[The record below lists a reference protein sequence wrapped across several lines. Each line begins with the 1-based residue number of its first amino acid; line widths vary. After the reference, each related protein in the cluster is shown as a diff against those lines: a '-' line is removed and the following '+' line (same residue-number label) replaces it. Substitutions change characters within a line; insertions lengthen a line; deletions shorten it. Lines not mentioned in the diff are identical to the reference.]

1 MQDSLILRV
10 GPVVFL
16 YEIDQNKK
24 KGERKEIWV
33 EFCRKVCYTVYR
45 RNTNVLRWWT
55 MENTSFLL
63 IDESVLPEVYQ
74 KVIRV
79 NQLLETGEASNTSEA
94 VKMAGISRSVYYKYN
109 TKKETGSIMTVQ
121 VVLNDKPGVLVNL
134 LTVFYKANANILT
147 INQNI
152 PVKGKAFVSVSARS
166 ENMSIE
172 IDELLKRLFEVQGV
186 IKIDSIVG

>member
-1 MQDSLILRV
+1 M
-10 GPVVFL
+10 
-16 YEIDQNKK
+16 
-24 KGERKEIWV
+24 
-33 EFCRKVCYTVYR
+33 
-45 RNTNVLRWWT
+45 
-55 MENTSFLL
+55 
-63 IDESVLPEVYQ
+63 
-74 KVIRV
+74 
-79 NQLLETGEASNTSEA
+79 
-94 VKMAGISRSVYYKYN
+94 
-109 TKKETGSIMTVQ
+109 
-121 VVLNDKPGVLVNL
+121 NL

>member
-1 MQDSLILRV
+1 MHYAGLTHFKS
-10 GPVVFL
+10 GSCCFL

-94 VKMAGISRSVYYKYN
+94 VKMAGISRSVYYKYKN
-109 TKKETGSIMTVQ
+109 AVFPYTK
-121 VVLNDKPGVLVNL
+121 
-134 LTVFYKANANILT
+134 
-147 INQNI
+147 
-152 PVKGKAFVSVSARS
+152 R
-166 ENMSIE
+166 
-172 IDELLKRLFEVQGV
+172 KRAPL
-186 IKIDSIVG
+186 

>member
-1 MQDSLILRV
+1 
-10 GPVVFL
+10 
-16 YEIDQNKK
+16 
-24 KGERKEIWV
+24 
-33 EFCRKVCYTVYR
+33 
-45 RNTNVLRWWT
+45 
-55 MENTSFLL
+55 
-63 IDESVLPEVYQ
+63 
-74 KVIRV
+74 
-79 NQLLETGEASNTSEA
+79 
-94 VKMAGISRSVYYKYN
+94 
-109 TKKETGSIMTVQ
+109 MTVQ

-172 IDELLKRLFEVQGV
+172 IDELLKCLFEVQGV

>member
-1 MQDSLILRV
+1 
-10 GPVVFL
+10 
-16 YEIDQNKK
+16 
-24 KGERKEIWV
+24 
-33 EFCRKVCYTVYR
+33 
-45 RNTNVLRWWT
+45 

-94 VKMAGISRSVYYKYN
+94 VKMAGISRSVYYKYKN
-109 TKKETGSIMTVQ
+109 AVFPYTKKETGSIMTVQ
-121 VVLNDKPGVLVNL
+121 VVLNGVLVNL

>member
-1 MQDSLILRV
+1 
-10 GPVVFL
+10 
-16 YEIDQNKK
+16 
-24 KGERKEIWV
+24 
-33 EFCRKVCYTVYR
+33 
-45 RNTNVLRWWT
+45 

-94 VKMAGISRSVYYKYN
+94 VKMGASPAVYKNAVFPY

>member
-1 MQDSLILRV
+1 
-10 GPVVFL
+10 
-16 YEIDQNKK
+16 
-24 KGERKEIWV
+24 
-33 EFCRKVCYTVYR
+33 
-45 RNTNVLRWWT
+45 

-74 KVIRV
+74 KVIRE

-94 VKMAGISRSVYYKYN
+94 VKMAY